1 MRGANVKRRVTEL
14 IKDRFGVDPD
24 YPFAEYGDGA
34 AVFRN
39 PRSKKWF
46 GIIVRDIPL
55 SKLGVDSLERVEV
68 MNLKCDPLLS
78 FAIVDNKRIF
88 KGYLMNK
95 EHWITVLLDGSVPP
109 EELEDLISMSYVL
122 IEQKARRK

>member
-46 GIIVRDIPL
+46 GIIMQRIAL
-55 SKLGVDSLERVEV
+55 SKLGIDSPERVDV
-68 MNLKCDPLLS
+68 INLKIDPMLS
-78 FAIVDNKRIF
+78 FTVIDNKRIF
-88 KGYLMNK
+88 KGYHMNK

-109 EELEDLISMSYVL
+109 EQLEELISMSYAL
-122 IEQKARRK
+122 IEQKTRRK